1 MRRRS
6 KQHHCRET
14 RRGAPGVGGA
24 GGARGGHEG
33 EGGGETQVEDKMSC
47 ILLQI
52 GRVTAGG
59 GVMLPGE
66 VRAEMVSWLE
76 RVCGGA
82 GGRGREEER
91 EGAGSGRSKGHTAGV
106 FLKGGWEDCDDDGLP
121 LQQRC
126 HSSSLERHGEIC
138 RLASTS

>member
-1 MRRRS
+1 MRGRS

-14 RRGAPGVGGA
+14 RRGAPGVGGEVG

-66 VRAEMVSWLE
+66 VRAEMVSRIE
-76 RVCGGA
+76 RVGG
-82 GGRGREEER
+82 GGQEV
-91 EGAGSGRSKGHTAGV
+91 EGGKKKEKVQGV
-106 FLKGGWEDCDDDGLP
+106 ADQKATP
-121 LQQRC
+121 LVC
-126 HSSSLERHGEIC
+126 F
-138 RLASTS
+138 